1 MKWIGPL
8 FFILSLAAHADNEPS
23 VLVKTQ
29 QIRKQPLAIEVSG
42 YGSVMP
48 GAGGESNI
56 NFAHAGRVLNVD
68 AAPGQRVRKGQ
79 ILLSLAT
86 DPAGVLGFEQ
96 AKSALELARN
106 ELARVQI
113 LRKQQLATN
122 SQYDAAARTLKD
134 AESAYAAQQKLGNGA
149 AKIRIRAPFDG
160 VVSRVS
166 VAPGAR
172 IAAGTS
178 ALQLIRSDAVRV
190 QMGVEPEDSVR
201 VKPGMQV
208 LLVSVFDESQKMG
221 GVVEAVHGMIDP
233 QTQLVDVLVRIDRD
247 DVSRLIPG
255 MRIRGII
262 STYSEN
268 AWAVPRS
275 AVLRDGHGAY
285 IFQSDRGRAK
295 RVNVRTGLEHGGWI
309 GITGDFDA
317 HLPVVVLGNYELH
330 DGMMLREQKQ

>member
-1 MKWIGPL
+1 MKWIGML
-8 FFILSLAAHADNEPS
+8 FFTLSLAAHADNEPS
-23 VLVKTQ
+23 VLVRTQ
-29 QIRKQPLAIEVSG
+29 PIRKQPLAIEVSG

-68 AAPGQRVRKGQ
+68 VTPGQKVKKGQ
-79 ILLSLAT
+79 VLLALDT
-86 DPAGVLGFEQ
+86 DPADVLGFER

-106 ELARVQI
+106 ERARAQI

-122 SQYDAAARTLKD
+122 SQYDAVLKTLKD
-134 AESAYAAQQKLGNGA
+134 AESAYAAQRKLGNGVA
-149 AKIRIRAPFDG
+149 RIRIRAPFDG

-190 QMGVEPEDSVR
+190 RMGVEPEDSVR
-201 VKPGMQV
+201 VKPGMPV
-208 LLVSVFDESQKMG
+208 LLAPVFDESQKMG
-221 GVVEAVHGMIDP
+221 GVVEAVHGMINP

-247 DVSRLIPG
+247 DVPGLIPG
-255 MRIRGII
+255 MKIRGII
-262 STYSEN
+262 STHSEN

-275 AVLRDGHGAY
+275 AVLRDGQGAY
-285 IFQSDRGRAK
+285 LFQNDRGRAK
-295 RVNVRTGLEHGGWI
+295 RVNVRTGLENGGWI
-309 GITGDFDA
+309 GVTGNFDA
-317 HLPVVVLGNYELH
+317 RLPVVVLGNYELH
-330 DGMMLREQKQ
+330 DGMMLRERKQ

>member
-1 MKWIGPL
+1 MKWIGML
-8 FFILSLAAHADNEPS
+8 FFTLSLAAHAENEPS

-29 QIRKQPLAIEVSG
+29 PIRKHPLAIEVSG

-68 AAPGQRVRKGQ
+68 VTPGQRVKIGQ
-79 ILLSLAT
+79 VLLALAT
-86 DPAGVLGFEQ
+86 DPAAVLGFEQ
-96 AKSALELARN
+96 AKSTLELAKN
-106 ELARVQI
+106 EFARVQI

-122 SQYDAAARTLKD
+122 SQYDNAARTLKD
-134 AESAYAAQQKLGNGA
+134 AESAYAAQRKLGNGV

-160 VVSRVS
+160 VISRVS

-190 QMGVEPEDSVR
+190 RMGVEPEDSVR
-201 VKPGMQV
+201 VKPGMRV

-262 STYSEN
+262 STHSEN

-275 AVLRDGHGAY
+275 AVLRDGQGAY
-285 IFQSDRGRAK
+285 IFQNDRGRA
-295 RVNVRTGLEHGGWI
+295 RRINVRTGLEDGGWI
-309 GITGDFDA
+309 AVTGDFDA
-317 HLPVVVLGNYELH
+317 RLPVVVLGNYELH
-330 DGMMLREQKQ
+330 DGMLLREQKP